1 MTSEYNM
8 EEIKICLQNTF
19 SSGDKNIR
27 TQSEKRLEELKNKNI
42 FNFSSE
48 LIKLFKLSNSENDY
62 NLRLSIIINLK
73 RSIQEKIESNKINEE
88 TNNQLIQLFL
98 PIIVDP
104 NLSDKE
110 LENLKEA
117 FKFLINNSNSQV
129 LLELV
134 NYIKGQI
141 YQMPL
146 GSVSGVVAILYSIIL
161 SSNIKKDIFLKIL
174 EDILNIISLN
184 TNSLYSKYQNLT
196 LKDNLN
202 DYINLNKIFK
212 NIFEFMFQICKKA
225 IKLYKIKEKKLND
238 IFYNISI
245 TAIKIL
251 VDTKNQYR
259 IISWTGDKNIDKN
272 INSMKISIIKF
283 INIQILSFGDII
295 VDKDKTETHAQ
306 LIKIVISN
314 LEWII
319 MNQYNYLI
327 KLESHEKYPD
337 YYYSLL
343 ISFMNIYLRRIL
355 SKENFIQEYTN
366 YFNILYK
373 NMFLPFL
380 LITELQEEIAYD
392 DSSVNGYIIDINDII
407 YNNKE
412 KSIKSTTALIIKI
425 FFEKNIGANKFIIQ
439 YTIGLLNYIINNYNL
454 NDKNIFNQNDIIIQ
468 SLKVYPKEKIISLL
482 FLALNII
489 STTKQNS
496 NTMNNDN
503 IISHFFEN
511 SFSNIS
517 NLLNYPILKHQ
528 IILFIRNYYIRF
540 YDINSQKFE
549 NAMETLFQFLF
560 EEKYL
565 LISNSAAEA
574 IQSLFNQKNKLSV
587 ALKDVL
593 LQVSL
598 KMTSLFEQKIL
609 EIQINNF
616 FDVLYDILLCF
627 EGGDNNFFKAIF
639 KNLCKR
645 VNMQVERHFRLK
657 FKVKKETNKLKQK
670 AISQTNLNSYKIIVN
685 KCFNLIRL
693 LMDNEI
699 FVIKNLDLI
708 EESLKPLV
716 DYMENPN
723 KIDFDEDLV
732 AVIYLIIKYNKK
744 VTGLCFS
751 IIKNL
756 YKYCDK
762 LKGLY
767 PDTYKLVNA
776 YLAYGTDQILS
787 NKVWYEG
794 IFKVFNSG
802 IKREERTNKSVLF
815 TCILIQTW
823 IMNCNKLP
831 NDLLKEL
838 LDKIIK
844 SICNIVQIYNKNNE
858 LNEEMYNYVGYVS
871 TVMSAFINY
880 SPLIIS
886 YRK

>member
-1 MTSEYNM
+1 
-8 EEIKICLQNTF
+8 
-19 SSGDKNIR
+19 
-27 TQSEKRLEELKNKNI
+27 
-42 FNFSSE
+42 
-48 LIKLFKLSNSENDY
+48 
-62 NLRLSIIINLK
+62 
-73 RSIQEKIESNKINEE
+73 
-88 TNNQLIQLFL
+88 
-98 PIIVDP
+98 
-104 NLSDKE
+104 
-110 LENLKEA
+110 
-117 FKFLINNSNSQV
+117 
-129 LLELV
+129 
-134 NYIKGQI
+134 
-141 YQMPL
+141 
-146 GSVSGVVAILYSIIL
+146 
-161 SSNIKKDIFLKIL
+161 
-174 EDILNIISLN
+174 
-184 TNSLYSKYQNLT
+184 
-196 LKDNLN
+196 
-202 DYINLNKIFK
+202 
-212 NIFEFMFQICKKA
+212 
-225 IKLYKIKEKKLND
+225 
-238 IFYNISI
+238 
-245 TAIKIL
+245 
-251 VDTKNQYR
+251 
-259 IISWTGDKNIDKN
+259 
-272 INSMKISIIKF
+272 
-283 INIQILSFGDII
+283 
-295 VDKDKTETHAQ
+295 
-306 LIKIVISN
+306 
-314 LEWII
+314 
-319 MNQYNYLI
+319 
-327 KLESHEKYPD
+327 
-337 YYYSLL
+337 
-343 ISFMNIYLRRIL
+343 
-355 SKENFIQEYTN
+355 
-366 YFNILYK
+366 
-373 NMFLPFL
+373 
-380 LITELQEEIAYD
+380 
-392 DSSVNGYIIDINDII
+392 
-407 YNNKE
+407 
-412 KSIKSTTALIIKI
+412 
-425 FFEKNIGANKFIIQ
+425 
-439 YTIGLLNYIINNYNL
+439 
-454 NDKNIFNQNDIIIQ
+454 
-468 SLKVYPKEKIISLL
+468 
-482 FLALNII
+482 
-489 STTKQNS
+489 
-496 NTMNNDN
+496 
-503 IISHFFEN
+503 
-511 SFSNIS
+511 
-517 NLLNYPILKHQ
+517 
-528 IILFIRNYYIRF
+528 
-540 YDINSQKFE
+540 
-549 NAMETLFQFLF
+549 METLFQFLF

-838 LDKIIK
+838 FDKIIK

-886 YRK
+886 SLQKGGIENNLVDLLNIVIKENDILFEYEIKIIIISICFMIEKGMFNNNINSLLNISIDLLECQLKNCQNDMKKETKKELDLSFIEDKSYDEDSEEDERNEIKDLIKYTVDPYKSKDEFTIFINLLNFLKNNRSDLFSNWHNSLNENQQKKIKNLIGTKRIDIELKDGGKVNMPRRIISIKRSQNPNNKNI